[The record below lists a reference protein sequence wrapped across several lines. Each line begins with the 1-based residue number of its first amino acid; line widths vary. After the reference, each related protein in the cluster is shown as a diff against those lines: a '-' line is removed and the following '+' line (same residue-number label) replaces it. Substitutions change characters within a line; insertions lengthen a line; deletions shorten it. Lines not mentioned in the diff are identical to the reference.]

1 MALSPQSVI
10 DVQWCYNKINCS
22 KNNITKGKL
31 VTEISS
37 DTSSFWWGAVC
48 NNIRTWGAF
57 NPDEMKYHINT
68 EELLA
73 AKFSLKTYVKVPD
86 VHVNVLSG
94 NTTTVVGINNM
105 HSNKSDLCHYIIFE
119 IWAWAKGKNIWI
131 TASYIPGKEKYDA
144 DAESRK
150 KQTEVEWM
158 FNQRFV

>member
-1 MALSPQSVI
+1 
-10 DVQWCYNKINCS
+10 
-22 KNNITKGKL
+22 
-31 VTEISS
+31 
-37 DTSSFWWGAVC
+37 
-48 NNIRTWGAF
+48 
-57 NPDEMKYHINT
+57 MKYHINT

-105 HSNKSDLCHYIIFE
+105 HSNKSDLCHYIISE

-158 FNQRFV
+158 FNQRFL